1 MCEHILFS
9 ENMDTNVL
17 KSRLYFLNHP
27 EELRNADVDR
37 HVCRECRRV
46 FHKFQGLE
54 WHMMDDHLH
63 LVKEVQR
70 DSDLHLKHEEE
81 VVKGKDTNNNPKK
94 EKAQAQKT

>member
-1 MCEHILFS
+1 
-9 ENMDTNVL
+9 MDTKVL
-17 KSRLYFLNHP
+17 KSRLYFLNHS
-27 EELRNADVDR
+27 EELSNADVDR

-63 LVKEVQR
+63 LVKEEQR

-81 VVKGKDTNNNPKK
+81 EVTGKDTNNNPEK
-94 EKAQAQKT
+94 EKAQAQKA